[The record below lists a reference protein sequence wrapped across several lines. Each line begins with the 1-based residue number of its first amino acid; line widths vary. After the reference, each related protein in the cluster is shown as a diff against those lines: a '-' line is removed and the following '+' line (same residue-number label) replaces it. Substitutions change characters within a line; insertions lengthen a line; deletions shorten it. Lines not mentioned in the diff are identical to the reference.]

1 MEELIKYYKKVEI
14 LCKVD
19 IKKLHHVEFDDLYD
33 YYIHKLLVLW
43 NRYQNKHKDSY
54 TFEKLYNADKQFW
67 LYNYLNS
74 SKKRHEI
81 SYDVII
87 DDLGE
92 EEQSY
97 LLEDIENPYKDIDNK
112 IFIQKLINKSNLDDK
127 QKKYIELYLRG
138 YSLKEINKKMGYKS
152 NQYWQKI
159 IKKIRQNIG

>member
-54 TFEKLYNADKQFW
+54 IFEKLYNADKQFW

-81 SYDVII
+81 SYDAII
-87 DDLGE
+87 DNLDKK
-92 EEQSY
+92 EQSY

-112 IFIQKLINKSNLDDK
+112 IFIQELINKSK
-127 QKKYIELYLRG
+127 LYLRG

>member
-1 MEELIKYYKKVEI
+1 MKEI
-14 LCKVD
+14 N
-19 IKKLHHVEFDDLYD
+19 DLYD

-92 EEQSY
+92 EQSY
-97 LLEDIENPYKDIDNK
+97 LLEDFDDLDKKIENK
-112 IFIQKLINKSNLDDK
+112 IFIQQLI
-127 QKKYIELYLRG
+127 KKANF
-138 YSLKEINKKMGYKS
+138 NKKE
-152 NQYWQKI
+152 
-159 IKKIRQNIG
+159 KK

>member
-1 MEELIKYYKKVEI
+1 MEELIKYYKKVKI

-43 NRYQNKHKDSY
+43 NRYQNKHKDNY

-81 SYDVII
+81 SYDIII
-87 DDLGE
+87 DGLG

-97 LLEDIENPYKDIDNK
+97 LLEDFNNPYKK
-112 IFIQKLINKSNLDDK
+112 IETRIFLDELKKKANLTKEEVKCIN
-127 QKKYIELYLRG
+127 LYLKG
-138 YSLKEINKKMGYKS
+138 YTIKEINSILGRKVWE
-152 NQYWQKI
+152 NVKI
-159 IKKIRQNIG
+159 KLRK